1 MNTESTIICDNN
13 DIILEKNYNDDE
25 NEHFHIF
32 FNCMFDK
39 SSNII
44 KIIEKN
50 KFYDLLSQLNPDIID
65 EFLLDSLNDK
75 KSRVLMYFN
84 EKYDNKDIA
93 ITYDEKI
100 TKYSDNHIELIGL
113 ENDFNNLREGYE
125 KFNLNYLKIDFNI
138 QNDNIDVN
146 VDFIINSDDLVNDI
160 IAMMIKKQIFRLKK
174 YIELE

>member
-1 MNTESTIICDNN
+1 MNSENTIICDNN

-32 FNCMFDK
+32 FKCRFDE

-65 EFLLDSLNDK
+65 EFLLDQLDDEKN
-75 KSRVLMYFN
+75 RVLMYFN

-100 TKYSDNHIELIGL
+100 TKYSNNHIEVIGS
-113 ENDFNNLREGYE
+113 ENNFNDLREGYE

-138 QNDNIDVN
+138 QDGVIALN
-146 VDFIINSDDLVNDI
+146 VDFIIDSDDLVNDI